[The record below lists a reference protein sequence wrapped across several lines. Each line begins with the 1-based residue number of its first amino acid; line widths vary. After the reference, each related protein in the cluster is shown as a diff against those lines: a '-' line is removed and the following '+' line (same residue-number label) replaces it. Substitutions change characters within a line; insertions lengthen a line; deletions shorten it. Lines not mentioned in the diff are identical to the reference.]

1 MNTRF
6 VGRLDLTDAD
16 EDAIVSFLKALTD
29 TASPR

>member
-1 MNTRF
+1 
-6 VGRLDLTDAD
+6 LDLTDAD